1 MSNGR
6 TTRGTHLPA
15 LTSGDGGGVPIAA
28 RTHSAY
34 IHSVG
39 GASIAPFIQ
48 RHRVPAH
55 GTTLAV
61 ITAMR
66 SAVLSLLVGAL
77 VLIVADRAHAQEPSF
92 RSGVDI
98 VALTVTVTN
107 AAGQFVRSLTARD
120 LVVYDDGVEQPI
132 VRFGSEEVPLDV
144 AFVLD
149 TSGSMWSDLPLMKK
163 AALALVSLLRAG
175 DRAAVFELKTTIG
188 VAARLTAD
196 RNAIAAAVE
205 RIHASGSSP
214 IYDGV
219 NAALREFERERSTS
233 REMRRQALVLL
244 SDGFDNSSVVRFGD
258 VAQLAR
264 RLDVTIYPVALRS
277 ARPSPRS
284 LPLLEPEDVG
294 TYDNALNSLARET
307 GGLAFFPRRADALE
321 AICASIA
328 RELVSQYP
336 VGYVAPDTG
345 PQGAFRHLSVRVVPP
360 AEGMVRTRSGYLRKG
375 GSSYD

>member
-1 MSNGR
+1 M
-6 TTRGTHLPA
+6 L
-15 LTSGDGGGVPIAA
+15 
-28 RTHSAY
+28 
-34 IHSVG
+34 
-39 GASIAPFIQ
+39 PFIQ

-66 SAVLSLLVGAL
+66 SAVLLLLVGAL
-77 VLIVADRAHAQEPSF
+77 VLVVADPAHAQEPSF

-107 AAGQFVRSLTARD
+107 AAGQFVSGLTARD

-132 VRFGSEEVPLDV
+132 VLFGSEEVPLDV

-149 TSGSMWSDLPLMKK
+149 TSGSMRSDLPLVKK

-175 DRAAVFELKTTIG
+175 DRAAIFEVKTTIG

-196 RNAIAAAVE
+196 RNAIAVAVE
-205 RIHASGSSP
+205 RLYASGSSS

-244 SDGFDNSSVVRFGD
+244 SDGFDNSSEVRFGD

-264 RLDVTIYPVALRS
+264 RLDVTIYSVALRS

-284 LPLLEPEDVG
+284 LSGFEPENVG
-294 TYDNALNSLARET
+294 TYDNALDSLARET
-307 GGLAFFPRRADALE
+307 GGLALFPSRADALE
-321 AICASIA
+321 AILRVDCTRAG
-328 RELVSQYP
+328 QP
-336 VGYVAPDTG
+336 VRRGLRGAGYQSAGRLQTPVRPRGAACRGDG
-345 PQGAFRHLSVRVVPP
+345 AHPQRLPSKVR
-360 AEGMVRTRSGYLRKG
+360 RLL
-375 GSSYD
+375 